1 MSSREKSGLFWLDPR
16 TKTGLML
23 ISILAATAAPNTTY
37 ELGLV
42 ALIALLAQVLKPK
55 TQRRNHQTLLWLLMY
70 LAIYLATMLILSYP
84 NNYTLTALLAFLG
97 LVHKVFP
104 CAFLGSLIIST
115 TKTSEFLT
123 AASKLHIPKSFS
135 IPLAIMLRYLPTIF
149 EDWRCI
155 KEAMILRDVS
165 PTFWR
170 ILTHPITTMECIYVP
185 LLMAASKASD
195 ELSMAAITRGIEN
208 PKPRTCFRPIGFK
221 AVDFLVLVVFAIF
234 LAFGFYC

>member
-1 MSSREKSGLFWLDPR
+1 MNAAKKSGLFGLDPR

-23 ISILAATAAPNTTY
+23 ITIVAASSAPDTTY

-42 ALIALLAQVLKPK
+42 ALIAILAQALKPK
-55 TQRRNHQTLLWLLMY
+55 DLRRSRRTLSWLLAY
-70 LAIYLATMLILSYP
+70 LAIYSATILIISHP
-84 NNYTLTALLAFLG
+84 NNYALTALLAFLG
-97 LVHKVFP
+97 LLHKVFP

-123 AASKLHIPKSFS
+123 AAGKLHIPKSFS
-135 IPLAIMLRYLPTIF
+135 IPLAIMLRYFPTII
-149 EDWRCI
+149 EDWRSI
-155 KEAMILRDVS
+155 KQAMILRDVS

-170 ILTHPITTMECIYVP
+170 ILTHPVTTMECIYVP

-208 PKPRTCFRPIGFK
+208 PKPRTCFRPI
-221 AVDFLVLVVFAIF
+221 
-234 LAFGFYC
+234 